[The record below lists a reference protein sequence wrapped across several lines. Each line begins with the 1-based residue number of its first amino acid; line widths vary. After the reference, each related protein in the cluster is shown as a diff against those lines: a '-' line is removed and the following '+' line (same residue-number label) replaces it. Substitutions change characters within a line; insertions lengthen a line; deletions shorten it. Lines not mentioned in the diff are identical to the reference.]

1 MMVAVLLGALSLGA
15 CVEDNESASVTAVRD
30 AKAKQLESIAAM
42 NNAEAQAKLIYAEAE
57 AQLKAAEAALK
68 QALADKAAAEAL
80 IKELEAQMAQDAY
93 DAELAA
99 RLAAAEQAR
108 LEAEAAIARVDGEL
122 QYYQKDLE
130 KRIAELQLELMQA
143 QMNLENKA
151 DNIADQEMARLNK
164 LAKNYSTLL
173 YSVTEEQQSLASLE
187 TAKLSL
193 EAGLADWEASK
204 EQTIAENNA
213 KIELIDKQI
222 ALYQEYENYTADVQ
236 ALQDERTLKVAEQ
249 NQVNDEVNAIW
260 NDYIEKRD
268 ALTNDT
274 KLAEMRQAI
283 ENNEL
288 IKMRDASWDDENYT
302 YTRSHWGYDWQGN
315 WSEIIDAQIVFY
327 WYNPVGSFGSTTEQ
341 VGKEGYD
348 NTCSVTVLDMSVYT
362 PDLRWLEIEV
372 KNELA
377 YWDTEALEDAINNE
391 ETGTKVLL
399 DAAKKATEEA
409 KKAWDAAPDDAEKQG
424 AYQQALIE
432 EEMAQAN
439 YNQSVSNL
447 ENAEANIDKLN
458 TLYALVTSSTA
469 DLEKAVEDYNAAV
482 LEAATDMVDT
492 YFAYY
497 DAMDVYNELGAEIA
511 AIDAVLGQDVQQIT
525 LYEYI
530 INQIGSN
537 YYLTG
542 EVDVKVYDYNG
553 IAYDYPT
560 FIDMWNIMLTST
572 NVTSNGALQI
582 QTLIEALES
591 EKAQLV
597 AANEDYS
604 EATIKENLI
613 EMKQAEIDGK
623 KAVIEAL
630 EIEMNQAKARLDAA
644 IAEYSEEPAA

>member
-187 TAKLSL
+187 TEKLSL

-288 IKMRDASWDDENYT
+288 IKMRNASWDDENYT

-315 WSEIIDAQIVFY
+315 WGEITDAQISFY
-327 WYNPVGSFGSTTEQ
+327 AYNPIASFGITTEW
-341 VGKEGYD
+341 VEKEGYD
-348 NTCSVTVLDMSVYT
+348 NTCNVTVLDMSVYT
-362 PDLRWLEIEV
+362 QDLRWLEIQV

-377 YWDTEALEDAINNE
+377 FWDTEALEDAINNE

-424 AYQQALIE
+424 AYQQALNE
-432 EEMAQAN
+432 ESIAQSN
-439 YNQSVSNL
+439 YTQSVSNL

-458 TLYALVTSSTA
+458 TLYALVSSSTA
-469 DLEKAVEDYNAAV
+469 DLEKTVEDYNAAV

-542 EVDVKVYDYNG
+542 EVNVKVYDYNG